1 MPFVSTPESRARA
14 ERFASDAV
22 GPWLYEGRVVS
33 VVRTPQGGLAVEAEP
48 ALGLGRVVLD
58 GRKIDPSPGSFFEL
72 GGVSSDQL
80 GNFLT

>member
-14 ERFASDAV
+14 ARFVSGAV

-33 VVRTPQGGLAVEAEP
+33 VVRTPQGGLAVEGEP
-48 ALGLGRVVLD
+48 ELGFGRVALD

-80 GNFLT
+80 GKFLT